1 MARTGKEPP
10 MSDYSVSEAKDS
22 LPRLI
27 RDAEAGQE
35 VRLTR
40 RGHPVAVLVGA
51 QRYEELTLG
60 RPSFAE
66 RYRAFRRDFDLE
78 SLDIDPDEIFGAVR
92 DRDPGRE
99 FSW

>member
-1 MARTGKEPP
+1 MT
-10 MSDYSVSEAKDS
+10 DYSISEAKNS

-35 VRLTR
+35 VRLIR
-40 RGHPVAVLVGA
+40 RGHPVAILVSV
-51 QRYEELTLG
+51 QKYEELTLG

-66 RYRAFRRDFDLE
+66 RHRAFRRDFDLT

-92 DRDPGRE
+92 DRSPGRE
-99 FSW
+99 FSR